1 MNCGK
6 YRNSVLLEQSDELGA
21 IGRFLLARH
30 LARCG
35 GCRRFRAELLA
46 VTHVARAASENASD
60 AAVQSILDRARRERS
75 RSEEIRFRPSRA
87 PLGIQWRP
95 AFVYAAIGLL
105 VLGAFVA
112 VIAPV
117 MRAPVTQVRVDT
129 PPADVLA
136 WEGIDTEIAE
146 IEELLQ
152 TASSDWNGQ
161 DPSGTITAD
170 ELESLAREL
179 LQMEGT

>member
-6 YRNSVLLEQSDELGA
+6 YRNSVLLEQSAELGA

-35 GCRRFRAELLA
+35 GCRRFRDELLA
-46 VTHVARAASENASD
+46 VTQIARAASDNASA
-60 AAVQSILDRARRERS
+60 AAVQSILDHARRDRS
-75 RSEEIRFRPSRA
+75 RSEEIRFRPSRE
-87 PLGIQWRP
+87 PLLVQWRP
-95 AFVYAAIGLL
+95 ALVYAAIGLL
-105 VLGAFVA
+105 VFGAFVA

-117 MRAPVTQVRVDT
+117 VRAPVAQVRVDPT
-129 PPADVLA
+129 PAEVLA
-136 WEGIDTEIAE
+136 WEQIDTELAE

-152 TASSDWNGQ
+152 TASSDWNNH
-161 DPSGTITAD
+161 DPAGAISVD